1 MPISDLPNTSDLSL
15 LDTKALAAD
24 RLLVEPVKP
33 PAPKEDFSKVFA
45 RVHKPREPE
54 RQEPAAQDPSQQSRQ
69 RAEDAHVGQTRNVDD
84 SSAGQGKQ
92 DDQAPKQ
99 PVTAAARAQL
109 LRLLRALQ
117 LTDGTSELAGANG
130 KALKASQLS
139 DSVSVI
145 TAGPAPL
152 EAEILS
158 YAKELGLSPDAIK
171 TLMAELQADGLLGET
186 QADMAPIQA
195 DPTAKLSMEVIG
207 LSTPQ
212 MSQQEPIQADPT
224 AKLSMEVIGL
234 STPQMSQHKEVD
246 GGHPAEGSGAP
257 QLLGA
262 QPVAMDTAT
271 SRWLSLRGQ
280 VAGSNELTNSASLGQ
295 ASAGLK
301 TDGSQLGQSLSDQ
314 AAKDGQSSAESPT
327 RSPDALS
334 KVEKLLGPGALKE
347 MLMNKA
353 AERAMANESMMKTAL
368 MKDVEVAGPPG
379 FETIDLS
386 EFAREL
392 SNPFDRP
399 ALSSGPSTAGVFGL
413 QASMGDSSG
422 RGLGSDTSGR
432 QDGTGGTARAFS
444 AQLSQRFGE
453 ILGQRLLQ
461 QISRGNWK
469 VELNLEP
476 GNLGSIKV
484 EMEFKKG
491 ELEASFKAGQA
502 MTKDLL
508 QDSLPRLR
516 EALERSGI
524 TIASMNV
531 GEDRQERSRDSLSQQ
546 HSSASPRRKLDAPE
560 GDGVELEKVVAPR
573 SHDGTLDVLV

>member
-1 MPISDLPNTSDLSL
+1 MPISDFQNPSGLTL
-15 LDTKALAAD
+15 LDTKALAAE

-33 PAPKEDFSKVFA
+33 PAVKEDFSKVFA

-54 RQEPAAQDPSQQSRQ
+54 RQEPAAQDPAPQSRERSENAHLG
-69 RAEDAHVGQTRNVDD
+69 RARTVDD
-84 SSAGQGKQ
+84 PPTGSGKEGAE
-92 DDQAPKQ
+92 APKQ
-99 PVTAAARAQL
+99 TVSAAARVQL

-117 LTDGTSELAGANG
+117 LSEGTNALAGTDG
-130 KALKASQLS
+130 KILKSSQLS
-139 DSVSVI
+139 DSVSII
-145 TAGPAPL
+145 TAGPAPA

-171 TLMAELQADGLLGET
+171 TLMAELQADGLFGEN
-186 QADMAPIQA
+186 QADASLVQG
-195 DPTAKLSMEVIG
+195 DVTAG
-207 LSTPQ
+207 LPMGVAGLTTPL
-212 MSQQEPIQADPT
+212 MSE
-224 AKLSMEVIGL
+224 
-234 STPQMSQHKEVD
+234 HKGVD
-246 GGHPAEGSGAP
+246 GGHLAEGSDAT
-257 QLLGA
+257 QLFGV
-262 QPVAMDTAT
+262 QTVALDDAT

-280 VAGSNELTNSASLGQ
+280 VAGSSELTNSASLGQ

-301 TDGSQLGQSLSDQ
+301 ADGSGLEQSLSDR
-314 AAKDGQSSAESPT
+314 ATKDGQPSAESSA
-327 RSPDALS
+327 RSFDALS
-334 KVEKLLGPGALKE
+334 KIEKLLGPGALKE
-347 MLMNKA
+347 MLMGKA

-368 MKDVEVAGPPG
+368 MKDVGVAGPLG

-386 EFAREL
+386 EFASEL
-392 SNPFDRP
+392 SNPFDRS
-399 ALSSGPSTAGVFGL
+399 ALSSGPSAAGAFGL

-422 RGLGSDTSGR
+422 RGLGGDTSGR

-444 AQLSQRFGE
+444 AQLSQRFGD

-461 QISRGNWK
+461 QISQGNWK

-476 GNLGSIKV
+476 GDLGSIRV

-491 ELEASFKAGQA
+491 ELEASFRAGQA

-531 GEDRQERSRDSLSQQ
+531 GGDRQERSRESLSQQ
-546 HSSASPRRKLDAPE
+546 NSQASARRQLDARQGE
-560 GDGVELEKVVAPR
+560 DVELEKVVTRP
-573 SHDGTLDVLV
+573 SHDGSLDVLV

>member
-1 MPISDLPNTSDLSL
+1 MPISDFQNPSGLTL
-15 LDTKALAAD
+15 LDTKALAAE

-33 PAPKEDFSKVFA
+33 PAVKEDFSKVFA

-54 RQEPAAQDPSQQSRQ
+54 RQEPAAQDPAPQSRE
-69 RAEDAHVGQTRNVDD
+69 RSENAHLRQARTVDD
-84 SSAGQGKQ
+84 PPTGSGKEGAE
-92 DDQAPKQ
+92 APKQ
-99 PVTAAARAQL
+99 TVSAAARVQL

-117 LTDGTSELAGANG
+117 LSEGTNALAGTDG
-130 KALKASQLS
+130 KILKSSQLS
-139 DSVSVI
+139 DSVSII
-145 TAGPAPL
+145 TAGPAPA

-171 TLMAELQADGLLGET
+171 TLMAELQADGLFGEN
-186 QADMAPIQA
+186 QADASLVQG
-195 DPTAKLSMEVIG
+195 DVTAG
-207 LSTPQ
+207 LPMGVAGLTTPL
-212 MSQQEPIQADPT
+212 MSE
-224 AKLSMEVIGL
+224 
-234 STPQMSQHKEVD
+234 HKGVD
-246 GGHPAEGSGAP
+246 GGHLAEGSGAT
-257 QLLGA
+257 QLLGV
-262 QPVAMDTAT
+262 QPVALDDAT

-280 VAGSNELTNSASLGQ
+280 VASSSELTNSASLGQ
-295 ASAGLK
+295 ASAGPK
-301 TDGSQLGQSLSDQ
+301 ADGSGLEQSLSDR
-314 AAKDGQSSAESPT
+314 ATKDGQPSAESSA
-327 RSPDALS
+327 RSSDALS
-334 KVEKLLGPGALKE
+334 KIEKLLGPGALKE
-347 MLMNKA
+347 MLMGKA

-368 MKDVEVAGPPG
+368 MKDVGVAGPLG

-386 EFAREL
+386 EFASEL
-392 SNPFDRP
+392 SNPFDRS
-399 ALSSGPSTAGVFGL
+399 ALSSGPSAAGAFGL

-422 RGLGSDTSGR
+422 RGLGGDTSGR

-444 AQLSQRFGE
+444 AQLSQRFGD

-461 QISRGNWK
+461 QISQGNWK

-476 GNLGSIKV
+476 GDLGSIRV

-531 GEDRQERSRDSLSQQ
+531 GGDRQERSRESLSQQ
-546 HSSASPRRKLDAPE
+546 NSQASARRQLDARQGE
-560 GDGVELEKVVAPR
+560 DVELEKVVTRP
-573 SHDGTLDVLV
+573 SHDGSLDVLV

>member
-1 MPISDLPNTSDLSL
+1 MPISDLQNPSGLTL
-15 LDTKALAAD
+15 LDTKALAVD

-33 PAPKEDFSKVFA
+33 PAVKEDFSKIFA

-54 RQEPAAQDPSQQSRQ
+54 RQEPAAQDPAPQSRE
-69 RAEDAHVGQTRNVDD
+69 RSENAHSDQARTVDD
-84 SSAGQGKQ
+84 PPTGSGKEGAE
-92 DDQAPKQ
+92 APKQ
-99 PVTAAARAQL
+99 TVSAAARMQL

-117 LTDGTSELAGANG
+117 LSEGTNALAGTDG
-130 KALKASQLS
+130 KVLKSSQLS
-139 DSVSVI
+139 DTVSII
-145 TAGPAPL
+145 TAGPAPG

-186 QADMAPIQA
+186 QADLAPIQA
-195 DPTAKLSMEVIG
+195 DATAKPSMEVIG
-207 LSTPQ
+207 LST
-212 MSQQEPIQADPT
+212 
-224 AKLSMEVIGL
+224 
-234 STPQMSQHKEVD
+234 
-246 GGHPAEGSGAP
+246 P

-262 QPVAMDTAT
+262 QPVAMDAAT

-280 VAGSNELTNSASLGQ
+280 VAGSNELTNVTTLGPAS
-295 ASAGLK
+295 SGLK
-301 TDGSQLGQSLSDQ
+301 ADGSQLGQSLSDQ

-327 RSPDALS
+327 RSSDALS

-368 MKDVEVAGPPG
+368 MKDIGVAGPPG

-386 EFAREL
+386 EFAGEL

-432 QDGTGGTARAFS
+432 QDGTGGAARAFS

-461 QISRGNWK
+461 QISQGNWK

-531 GEDRQERSRDSLSQQ
+531 GGDRQERPRDSLSQQ
-546 HSSASPRRKLDAPE
+546 HSSASARRKLDAPE
-560 GDGVELEKVVAPR
+560 GDGVELGKVVAPR

>member
-1 MPISDLPNTSDLSL
+1 MPISDLQNPSGLTL
-15 LDTKALAAD
+15 LDTKALAVD

-33 PAPKEDFSKVFA
+33 PAVKEDFSKIFA

-54 RQEPAAQDPSQQSRQ
+54 RQEPAAQDPAPQSRE
-69 RAEDAHVGQTRNVDD
+69 RSENAHSDQARTVDD
-84 SSAGQGKQ
+84 PPTGSGKEGAE
-92 DDQAPKQ
+92 APKQ
-99 PVTAAARAQL
+99 TVSAAARMQL

-117 LTDGTSELAGANG
+117 LSEGTNALAGTDG
-130 KALKASQLS
+130 KVLKSSQLS
-139 DSVSVI
+139 DTVSII
-145 TAGPAPL
+145 TAGPAPG

-158 YAKELGLSPDAIK
+158 YAKELGLSPDAIR

-186 QADMAPIQA
+186 QADLAPIQA
-195 DPTAKLSMEVIG
+195 DATAKPSMEVIG

-212 MSQQEPIQADPT
+212 MSE
-224 AKLSMEVIGL
+224 
-234 STPQMSQHKEVD
+234 HKEVD

-262 QPVAMDTAT
+262 QPVAMDAAT

-280 VAGSNELTNSASLGQ
+280 VAGSNELTNVTTLGPAS
-295 ASAGLK
+295 SGLK
-301 TDGSQLGQSLSDQ
+301 ADGSQLGQSLSDQ

-327 RSPDALS
+327 RSSDALS

-368 MKDVEVAGPPG
+368 MKDIGVAGPPG

-386 EFAREL
+386 EFAGEL

-432 QDGTGGTARAFS
+432 QDGTGGAARAFS

-461 QISRGNWK
+461 QISQGNWK

-524 TIASMNV
+524 TIASMKV
-531 GEDRQERSRDSLSQQ
+531 GGDRQERSRDSLSQQ
-546 HSSASPRRKLDAPE
+546 HSSASARRKLDAPE
-560 GDGVELEKVVAPR
+560 GDGVELGKVVAPR

>member
-1 MPISDLPNTSDLSL
+1 MPISDLQNPSGLTL
-15 LDTKALAAD
+15 LDTKALAVD

-33 PAPKEDFSKVFA
+33 PAVKEDFSKIFA

-54 RQEPAAQDPSQQSRQ
+54 RQEPAAQDPAPQSRE
-69 RAEDAHVGQTRNVDD
+69 RSENAHSDQARTVDD
-84 SSAGQGKQ
+84 PPTGSGKEGAE
-92 DDQAPKQ
+92 APKQ
-99 PVTAAARAQL
+99 TVSAAARMQL

-117 LTDGTSELAGANG
+117 LSEGTNALAGTDG
-130 KALKASQLS
+130 KVLKSSQLS
-139 DSVSVI
+139 DTVSII
-145 TAGPAPL
+145 TAGPAPG

-171 TLMAELQADGLLGET
+171 TLMAELQADGLFGEN
-186 QADMAPIQA
+186 QADASLVQG
-195 DPTAKLSMEVIG
+195 DVTAG
-207 LSTPQ
+207 LPMGVAGLTTPL
-212 MSQQEPIQADPT
+212 MSE
-224 AKLSMEVIGL
+224 
-234 STPQMSQHKEVD
+234 HKGVD
-246 GGHPAEGSGAP
+246 GGHLAEGSDAT
-257 QLLGA
+257 QLLGVQTA
-262 QPVAMDTAT
+262 ALDDAT

-280 VAGSNELTNSASLGQ
+280 VAGSSELTNSASLGQ

-301 TDGSQLGQSLSDQ
+301 ADGSGLEQSLSDR
-314 AAKDGQSSAESPT
+314 ATKDGQPSAESSA
-327 RSPDALS
+327 RSSDALS
-334 KVEKLLGPGALKE
+334 KIEKLLGPGALKE
-347 MLMNKA
+347 MLMGKA

-368 MKDVEVAGPPG
+368 LKDVGVAGPLG
-379 FETIDLS
+379 FESIDLS
-386 EFAREL
+386 EFASEL
-392 SNPFDRP
+392 SNPFDRL
-399 ALSSGPSTAGVFGL
+399 ALSSGPSASGAFGL

-422 RGLGSDTSGR
+422 RGLGGDTSGR

-444 AQLSQRFGE
+444 AQLSQRFGD

-461 QISRGNWK
+461 QISQGNWK

-476 GNLGSIKV
+476 GDLGSIKV

-531 GEDRQERSRDSLSQQ
+531 GGDRQERSRESLSQQ
-546 HSSASPRRKLDAPE
+546 NSQASARRQLDARQGE
-560 GDGVELEKVVAPR
+560 DVELEKVVTRP
-573 SHDGTLDVLV
+573 SHDGSLDVLV

>member
-1 MPISDLPNTSDLSL
+1 MPISDFQNPSGLTL
-15 LDTKALAAD
+15 LDTKALAAE

-33 PAPKEDFSKVFA
+33 PAVKEDFSKVFA

-54 RQEPAAQDPSQQSRQ
+54 RQEPAAQDPAPQSRE
-69 RAEDAHVGQTRNVDD
+69 RSENAHLRQARTVDD
-84 SSAGQGKQ
+84 PPTGSGKEGAE
-92 DDQAPKQ
+92 APKQ
-99 PVTAAARAQL
+99 TVSAAARVQL

-117 LTDGTSELAGANG
+117 LSEGTNALAGTDG
-130 KALKASQLS
+130 KILKSSQLS
-139 DSVSVI
+139 DSVSII
-145 TAGPAPL
+145 TAGPAPA

-171 TLMAELQADGLLGET
+171 TLMAELQADGLFGEN
-186 QADMAPIQA
+186 QADASLVQG
-195 DPTAKLSMEVIG
+195 DVTAG
-207 LSTPQ
+207 LPMGVAGLTTPL
-212 MSQQEPIQADPT
+212 MSE
-224 AKLSMEVIGL
+224 
-234 STPQMSQHKEVD
+234 HKGVD
-246 GGHPAEGSGAP
+246 GGHLAEGSDAT
-257 QLLGA
+257 QLFGV
-262 QPVAMDTAT
+262 QTVALDDAT

-280 VAGSNELTNSASLGQ
+280 VAGSSELTNSASLGQ

-301 TDGSQLGQSLSDQ
+301 ADGSGLEQSLSDR
-314 AAKDGQSSAESPT
+314 ATKDGQPSAESSA
-327 RSPDALS
+327 RSSDALS
-334 KVEKLLGPGALKE
+334 KIEKLLGPGALKE
-347 MLMNKA
+347 MLMGKA

-368 MKDVEVAGPPG
+368 MKDVGVAGPLG

-386 EFAREL
+386 EFASEL
-392 SNPFDRP
+392 SNPFDRS
-399 ALSSGPSTAGVFGL
+399 ALSSGPSAAGAFGL

-422 RGLGSDTSGR
+422 RGLGGDTSGR

-444 AQLSQRFGE
+444 AQLSQRFGD

-461 QISRGNWK
+461 QISQGNWK

-476 GNLGSIKV
+476 GDLGSIRV

-491 ELEASFKAGQA
+491 ELEASFRAGQA

-531 GEDRQERSRDSLSQQ
+531 GGDRQERSRESLSQQ
-546 HSSASPRRKLDAPE
+546 SSQASARRQLDARE
-560 GDGVELEKVVAPR
+560 GEDVELEKVVTRP
-573 SHDGTLDVLV
+573 SHDGSLDVLV